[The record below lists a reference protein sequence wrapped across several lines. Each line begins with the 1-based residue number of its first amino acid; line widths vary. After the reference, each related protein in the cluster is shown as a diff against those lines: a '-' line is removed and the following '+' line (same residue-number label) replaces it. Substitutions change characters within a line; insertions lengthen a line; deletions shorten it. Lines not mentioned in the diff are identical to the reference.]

1 MKNVRNS
8 ICFSLLL
15 GVAVSAGTNSYA
27 QAPAP
32 AQAASKANVE
42 LFVIHAKEG
51 PPFVDPLIGNMP
63 QLAQPPFKSY
73 TNFRLL
79 DKQGHGLEKGKA
91 SPDIKLVNGSTLQL
105 TFTEQDKE
113 KRFHINV
120 ALSGKSKL
128 DFVASPSVP
137 FFLAGQP
144 YNGGVLIIGVLVK

>member
-15 GVAVSAGTNSYA
+15 GVTVSAGTNSYA

-42 LFVIHAKEG
+42 IFVIHAKEG

-73 TNFRLL
+73 TNLPMASKFTL
-79 DKQGHGLEKGKA
+79 A
-91 SPDIKLVNGSTLQL
+91 SPRMCTAGMTALGFLTLAS
-105 TFTEQDKE
+105 
-113 KRFHINV
+113 RF
-120 ALSGKSKL
+120 
-128 DFVASPSVP
+128 
-137 FFLAGQP
+137 
-144 YNGGVLIIGVLVK
+144 